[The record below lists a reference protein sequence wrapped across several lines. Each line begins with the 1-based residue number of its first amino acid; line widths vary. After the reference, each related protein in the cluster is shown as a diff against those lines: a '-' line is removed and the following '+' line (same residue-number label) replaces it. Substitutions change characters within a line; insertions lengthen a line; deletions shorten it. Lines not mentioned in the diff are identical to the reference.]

1 MRGGFDAAGELR
13 RKDSRTMI
21 WRDTGASA
29 TGEIDPEGEL
39 ELRLIAHAH
48 AGAAWALSSLV
59 ARYQPPV
66 VRYLIRLTGDQE
78 HAHALAEQIFVR
90 MARRLRGPHRG
101 EHLRLWLLR
110 TCTEVGLDVLR
121 RPAGAGP
128 ARLAAPARST
138 ALLPGKVREG
148 AVTRLFQT
156 FGVHYRKGNTPRPVP
171 PTQEFVWSDLER
183 GTSANG
189 HAGAA
194 DVEMLSPREQVRHR
208 LIRAVLAEL
217 TYSDAQCLALHLVAG
232 LNQTEV
238 ALALGVTAPI
248 ARRRIVQG
256 LQLFGRRYDA
266 TLASLGLPRDFVDA
280 DVAHVRFTETGA
292 MIARGV
298 PDETGAPASDESEAL
313 RREREVTGTLVV
325 PNPALP
331 ALEEFFANEP
341 AGPALADGGAVAAD
355 ATETHAAPVAPG
367 PLDPGAA
374 VAVYMPLAPTAAAE
388 TAAATAAPAEP
399 ALAAAPS
406 TGADVPFEPYDEAG
420 GVSAAAVE
428 DAPTTARAPAVA
440 ESLMADGPLQTD
452 GPGELELPE
461 RERMPAPERHAG
473 IAWAIPTEPARVV
486 PVLAAAAGPT
496 AARPTRPLTA
506 PLDDRILAG
515 PPAAGGEPA
524 GFARDAAAEAAPDA
538 ERDGLLIEWDSNPQ
552 IPIHVRSDLNAL
564 LGQQDVAAPGAIE
577 DNSDW
582 LLVLEDERG
591 DSVAG
596 SLETRRRRM
605 ISADGEAEDPDDSGW

>member
-1 MRGGFDAAGELR
+1 
-13 RKDSRTMI
+13 MI

-29 TGEIDPEGEL
+29 AGELDAEGEL

-66 VRYLIRLTGDQE
+66 VRYLIRLTGNQE
-78 HAHALAEQIFVR
+78 QAHVLAEQIFVR

-110 TCTEVGLDVLR
+110 SCTEMGLDVLR

-128 ARLAAPARST
+128 ARLAAPARSR

-148 AVTRLFQT
+148 AVTRLLRT
-156 FGVHYRKGNTPRPVP
+156 FGVQYRKRNTPRLVP

-183 GTSANG
+183 EQGANG
-189 HAGAA
+189 HAAGAEA
-194 DVEMLSPREQVRHR
+194 ETLSPREQVRHR

-256 LQLFGRRYDA
+256 LQLFGRRYEA
-266 TLASLGLPRDFVDA
+266 TLASLGLPRDFADA
-280 DVAHVRFTETGA
+280 DVTNVRFTEAGA
-292 MIARGV
+292 VIARGV
-298 PDETGAPASDESEAL
+298 PDETGATESDEGEAL

-325 PNPALP
+325 QHEALP

-341 AGPALADGGAVAAD
+341 PGPAAVNGAAAATDAGAATEGPAAPSLLDPEAAGAVFL
-355 ATETHAAPVAPG
+355 PVAPDG
-367 PLDPGAA
+367 AVEAPL
-374 VAVYMPLAPTAAAE
+374 VA
-388 TAAATAAPAEP
+388 AAPAGAPEHITALASGAEASAGVPAETDAASAEALEP
-399 ALAAAPS
+399 APAA
-406 TGADVPFEPYDEAG
+406 
-420 GVSAAAVE
+420 E
-428 DAPTTARAPAVA
+428 DTLVA
-440 ESLMADGPLQTD
+440 EWPLAV
-452 GPGELELPE
+452 PE
-461 RERMPAPERHAG
+461 PHEAARTAQEDMPAPEQRDEAPWE
-473 IAWAIPTEPARVV
+473 APAAPARVV
-486 PVLAAAAGPT
+486 PVLTADSAIA

-506 PLDDRILAG
+506 PLDDLPSEAL
-515 PPAAGGEPA
+515 PAAGGES
-524 GFARDAAAEAAPDA
+524 AAAAPDDETLHG
-538 ERDGLLIEWDSNPQ
+538 ERDASDGLLIEWGSNPQ

-564 LGQQDVAAPGAIE
+564 LDHQEVAVPGAIA
-577 DNSDW
+577 DDSDW
-582 LLVLEDERG
+582 LLVVEDER
-591 DSVAG
+591 DDAVAG
-596 SLETRRRRM
+596 SLEARRRRV
-605 ISADGEAEDPDDSGW
+605 ISADGEAEDPDESVW